1 MESYRRITEEDLL
14 VTESLIAQ
22 SYSELKQSVLQDPFS
37 VCKTV
42 GKTVREH
49 PFATAATAVVA
60 GVAVYGIFQ
69 LMKSRAPAKDA
80 QQKSRVPRQ
89 KDSNHMD
96 LIREMVPV
104 IIPIVAP
111 YITTYLQKYA
121 EKILSD

>member
-1 MESYRRITEEDLL
+1 MESLRRITEEDLR

-22 SYSELKQSVLQDPFS
+22 SYSDLKQSVIQDPFG

-42 GKTVREH
+42 GKTVRNH

-69 LMKSRAPAKDA
+69 LMTSRAPAKEA

-89 KDSNHMD
+89 KDSDYSD
-96 LIREMVPV
+96 LIREMVPM

-111 YITTYLQKYA
+111 YITVYLQKYA
-121 EKILSD
+121 EKIQSD